1 MTRYF
6 HVSFAIFLAAMCSIV
21 CADVPTGPF
30 VYVVALE
37 RDAPGEQSIE
47 WQPTL
52 YKISVPGADI
62 SKKIRLANDGFPSYC
77 KTIGA
82 GTIEV
87 AMEYG
92 IASNGTRPG
101 DPSPAIAKI
110 VTINKE
116 TMAIE
121 EIRVIPDPQNSL
133 YQPTDAE
140 KHAERFASQHTF
152 SGTLLGMSNNGN
164 TIYVLDGYRSYPT
177 VDMVAKSPTGASLV
191 DWCKPVL
198 KMLDG
203 DSCNEKATVPIHVP
217 EINLGGMPDS
227 RNCLILDEKYLLCLF
242 EGGSSLGWFAPGYV
256 MILDLK
262 TRAVRFVQIGSD
274 PAIGIAQ

>member
-1 MTRYF
+1 MARYCYMSFFLFMTVMYSS
-6 HVSFAIFLAAMCSIV
+6 VY
-21 CADVPTGPF
+21 ADVPTGPF

-37 RDAPGEQSIE
+37 LEAPSE

-62 SKKIRLANDGFPSYC
+62 SKKIRLANDGWPAYC
-77 KTIGA
+77 KTVGA

-87 AMEYG
+87 ALVYG
-92 IASNGTRPG
+92 VASNGTRPG
-101 DPSPAIAKI
+101 DPFPAIVKI
-110 VTINKE
+110 LTINKE

-121 EIRVIPDPQNSL
+121 EIRVIPYSPDSL

-140 KHAERFASQHTF
+140 KNAERFASQHKHTF

-164 TIYVLDGYRSYPT
+164 TIYVLDGYRPYPS
-177 VDMVAKSPTGASLV
+177 VDELVKHPTEEASLV

-198 KMLDG
+198 KILDG
-203 DSCNEKATVPIHVP
+203 DSCNEKATIPIHVP

-242 EGGSSLGWFAPGYV
+242 EGGFSLGWFAPGYV

-262 TRAVRFVQIGSD
+262 AGDVRFVEIGSD
-274 PAIGIAQ
+274 PARGIAH